1 MSKNVG
7 PFLAF
12 GHEWFALHQHRLLW
26 CLNSPGIGR
35 LMRRSLRI
43 NMADVSMPRN
53 TKIVEIAPNHYTVQ
67 LPSGEYRSDFRTHPK
82 YAKRVYYSWKTVWW
96 LMHYWDE
103 VFADR
108 RVPALSFGFATLTAY
123 PDPSIEVATTDGYTQ
138 ASISGTWAELIAAA
152 GGFADHT
159 VTQHS
164 FFTIAATNV
173 PDQWTQADRSI
184 FLFDTSA
191 LGGGAVISA
200 AVLSVYGWIKT
211 DTLAAAPTADIY
223 TSNPASNTTLIG
235 TDYSTLGSVSQ
246 TGAPIPY
253 ASFVTAAYNDFTFN
267 ATGISNV
274 SKTGI
279 SKFGGRN
286 ANYDVAAVAPT
297 WSSFGF
303 TRDLV
308 NFADFAGT
316 TSDPKLVV
324 TYGAAPPASAGGI
337 TVRRG
342 RRYWPGFRREGSDL
356 YLPSNARSPMVIA

>member
-123 PDPSIEVATTDGYTQ
+123 PDPSIEVAQ
-138 ASISGTWAELIAAA
+138 
-152 GGFADHT
+152 
-159 VTQHS
+159 
-164 FFTIAATNV
+164 
-173 PDQWTQADRSI
+173 
-184 FLFDTSA
+184 
-191 LGGGAVISA
+191 
-200 AVLSVYGWIKT
+200 
-211 DTLAAAPTADIY
+211 IY
-223 TSNPASNTTLIG
+223 
-235 TDYSTLGSVSQ
+235 
-246 TGAPIPY
+246 
-253 ASFVTAAYNDFTFN
+253 
-267 ATGISNV
+267 
-274 SKTGI
+274 
-279 SKFGGRN
+279 
-286 ANYDVAAVAPT
+286 
-297 WSSFGF
+297 
-303 TRDLV
+303 
-308 NFADFAGT
+308 
-316 TSDPKLVV
+316 
-324 TYGAAPPASAGGI
+324 
-337 TVRRG
+337 
-342 RRYWPGFRREGSDL
+342 
-356 YLPSNARSPMVIA
+356 